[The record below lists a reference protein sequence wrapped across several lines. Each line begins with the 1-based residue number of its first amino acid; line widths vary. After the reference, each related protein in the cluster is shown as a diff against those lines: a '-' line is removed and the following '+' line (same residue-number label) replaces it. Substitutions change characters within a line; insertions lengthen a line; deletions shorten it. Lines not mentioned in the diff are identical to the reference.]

1 MRFASP
7 LVEIT
12 LRARAYLVVLCIRRI
27 TLIAISLIVATRSSL
42 TLQDRIVLSIVPFL
56 SLEWG
61 WYVFV
66 VVIHTIVGNALG
78 QENAL
83 SVDKTIRM

>member
-1 MRFASP
+1 MISTGP

-12 LRARAYLVVLCIRRI
+12 LRARVNLVVLCIRRI
-27 TLIAISLIVATRSSL
+27 SPIAINLIVAIRSSL

-61 WYVFV
+61 WYVFA
-66 VVIHTIVGNALG
+66 VVIHTAIGIAHG
-78 QENAL
+78 RENAL
-83 SVDKTIRM
+83 CVVKTIRM